1 MSGQKLTKGYAL
13 AGYRFTNQLREL
25 EQRSE
30 GSSSR
35 VLQGAEEVVTPLV
48 WQQWEEE
55 LRDHPDRE
63 WAELL
68 VRGIREGF
76 RLGHD
81 QSKVVLEEK
90 GGSMYEASQHREVIQ
105 EYLAKE
111 VQGRRVWRME
121 KDTAGI
127 QCSPFGVIPKKGRP
141 GRWRLIVDLS
151 APDAHSV
158 NDGIDRE
165 LSSVS
170 YTSVDDVIRR
180 VLELGEG
187 AQIAKA
193 DVKAAYRNIPVHPR
207 DRWLL
212 GMRWEGETFVDGTL
226 PFGLRSAPL
235 LFTAVGDAIEWIATR
250 RGAVWL
256 RHYIDDFVAV
266 GQKGT
271 DQCERTMAVFKE
283 ACQRLGMPLDE
294 NKEEGPSEVLTF
306 LGLEIDSVRMEVRLP
321 QEKLSEMR
329 ALLKRWRGMK
339 SCKRRDLESLVGSLN
354 HACRAVRPGRAFKR
368 RLQNLMTT
376 VERDGRRVRLNVEA
390 RADIE
395 WWHQFGLRW
404 NGTSL
409 MKAVVVDGEPQEE
422 MFSDASGNWGC
433 GATWKGRWFQI
444 QWSALP
450 GTSEWGIMPKE
461 MLPIVVAAV
470 VWGARWKG
478 LVIRARC
485 DNMSVVAA
493 VQAGACKE
501 RWSMHLLRCL
511 AFVEAR
517 LSVTV
522 RAEHI
527 RGSENGVADDLS
539 RNRLQSARS
548 TMQVTEEEPVAVPAE
563 VLGMLTTASQ
573 SWSGQEWRRL
583 SELLLTSQ

>member
-1 MSGQKLTKGYAL
+1 MVFAF
-13 AGYRFTNQLREL
+13 AGYCFTNQLKEL
-25 EQRSE
+25 ERRSE
-30 GSSSR
+30 GLSSR
-35 VLQGAEEVVTPLV
+35 VLQGAEAVVTPLV

-55 LRDHPDRE
+55 LREHPDRE
-63 WAELL
+63 WVEFL
-68 VRGIREGF
+68 VTGVREGF

-81 QSKVVLEEK
+81 QSKVVLKERR
-90 GGSMYEASQHREVIQ
+90 GTMYEASQHREVIQ
-105 EYLAKE
+105 EYLEKE
-111 VQGRRVWRME
+111 VQGRRIWKVSAE
-121 KDTAGI
+121 GV
-127 QCSPFGVIPKKGRP
+127 QCSPFGVIPKKGKP

-151 APDAHSV
+151 APEAHSV

-170 YTSVDDVIRR
+170 YTSVEDVVRR

-187 AQIAKA
+187 ARLAKA
-193 DVKAAYRNIPVHPR
+193 DVRAAYRNVPVHPR

-235 LFTAVGDAIEWIATR
+235 LFTALGDAIEWIATK

-266 GQKGT
+266 GQSGT

-283 ACQRLGMPLDE
+283 TCLRLGMPLDE

-306 LGLEIDSVRMEVRLP
+306 LGIEIDSVRMEVRLP
-321 QEKLSEMR
+321 QEKLTEMR

-368 RLQNLMTT
+368 RLQDLMTT
-376 VERDGRRVRLNVEA
+376 VERGDRRVRLNVEA

-409 MKAVVVDGEPQEE
+409 MKAVVVDEVPQEV
-422 MFSDASGNWGC
+422 MCSDASGSWGC
-433 GATWKGRWFQI
+433 GATWQGEWFQI

-470 VWGARWKG
+470 VWGARWKRRA
-478 LVIRARC
+478 IRARC

-493 VQAGACKE
+493 IQAGACKE

-511 AFVEAR
+511 AFVEAT

-527 RGSENGVADDLS
+527 RGVENGVADDLS
-539 RNRLQSARS
+539 RDRLQSALS
-548 TMQVTEEEPVAVPAE
+548 AMQVPQSEPVTVPAE
-563 VLGMLTTASQ
+563 LWGLLTTASQ

-583 SELLLTSQ
+583 SGMLSTCQ